1 MTGVVEL
8 ENGMKVFTFEDGTV
22 LHSTSNELVD
32 LKPGHNYF
40 IMGNEQI
47 YPGGETG
54 ILFKWFMCDEITD
67 DERYQHVSEAMLE
80 TGEIEHTG
88 RVRVLSN
95 DGHAVE
101 IEWLIPERIRQ
112 KHYYSGSGLT
122 TVAGNLN

>member
-22 LHSTSNELVD
+22 LHSTSNELAD

-67 DERYQHVSEAMLE
+67 DERYQHVSEAMLG

-88 RVRVLSN
+88 RVAIISN

-101 IEWLIPERIRQ
+101 IEWISAGVRQ
-112 KHYYSGSGLT
+112 THYYSGAGIT